1 MDCESDDQ
9 VAVYFDRK
17 LQQQLGC
24 IIIFYEFIII
34 FTTVNLFPIQEVY
47 IVR

>member
-17 LQQQLGC
+17 LQQQLGYVSL
-24 IIIFYEFIII
+24 FFM
-34 FTTVNLFPIQEVY
+34 NLLLY
-47 IVR
+47 LLL